1 MTITPKQISEQIQ
14 QFPNCWLAKN
24 IKEYKLDYESVPTQI
39 IENFYF
45 IFSEKPQDYSVK
57 FWEQTH
63 KAYNELSAKGLFKIQ
78 AKNHKAVVE
87 AFKKEIET
95 SPCKIEQSAIDDL
108 CTVKVRKGKKSIH
121 FEYNDFMDLFDKAYG
136 VDNRDF
142 FGKFGAN
149 REKFENELYKRFLDA
164 TEQEILKASSLS
176 PKDSELSLC
185 MTMITNHT
193 LKQNI
198 YFDFWHKLIDRDFS
212 EVSNGCMQTMFF
224 SSDEDEDF
232 DSSEDDKFEGEYELY
247 SLIKQAIFKELKPSF
262 EKNGINLEDSIDF
275 YVWW

>member
-1 MTITPKQISEQIQ
+1 M
-14 QFPNCWLAKN
+14 
-24 IKEYKLDYESVPTQI
+24 
-39 IENFYF
+39 
-45 IFSEKPQDYSVK
+45 
-57 FWEQTH
+57 
-63 KAYNELSAKGLFKIQ
+63 
-78 AKNHKAVVE
+78 
-87 AFKKEIET
+87 
-95 SPCKIEQSAIDDL
+95 
-108 CTVKVRKGKKSIH
+108 
-121 FEYNDFMDLFDKAYG
+121 
-136 VDNRDF
+136 
-142 FGKFGAN
+142 
-149 REKFENELYKRFLDA
+149 DA

-198 YFDFWHKLIDRDFS
+198 YFDFWHKLIERDFS

>member
-1 MTITPKQISEQIQ
+1 MTITTQMIDKQITQM
-14 QFPNCWLAKN
+14 PNCWLAKN
-24 IKEYKLDYESVPTQI
+24 IEEFQLDYKSVPAQLM
-39 IENFYF
+39 ESFYF
-45 IFSEKPQDYSVK
+45 NFSEKPKDYTLT

-63 KAYNELSAKGLFKIQ
+63 KAYSELSAKGLFKIQ
-78 AKNHKAVVE
+78 AKNHKAAVE
-87 AFKKEIET
+87 SFKKEIET
-95 SPCKIEQSAIDDL
+95 SPRKINQDEIDDL
-108 CTVKVRKGKKSIH
+108 CTVKIRKGKKSIH

-149 REKFENELYKRFLDA
+149 QEKFKNELYKRFLDA
-164 TEQEILKASSLS
+164 TDQEILKASSLS
-176 PKDSELSLC
+176 PKDSELSLR

-198 YFDFWHKLIDRDFS
+198 YFDFWHKLIDRDFA
-212 EVSNGCMQTMFF
+212 EVSNSSMQSMYL
-224 SSDEDEDF
+224 SDGEEDF
-232 DSSEDDKFEGEYELY
+232 DYSEDDKFNGEYELY

-275 YVWW
+275 YVCW